1 MALHVRCMD
10 GLLPLPALHRHTP
23 LPPVF
28 DTLLHDGQVAQG
40 VVFAEEEEGWRR
52 DGAVVENQDA
62 VVVKVRRLRFE
73 EPEVKQSHVFD
84 KAFEAWHQSFTQ
96 T

>member
-1 MALHVRCMD
+1 MLDA
-10 GLLPLPALHRHTP
+10 
-23 LPPVF
+23 
-28 DTLLHDGQVAQG
+28 LLHDGQVAQG
-40 VVFAEEEEGWRR
+40 VILAKEEEGWRR
-52 DGAVVENQDA
+52 DGAVVEHQDA
-62 VVVKVRRLRFE
+62 AVIQVGRLRFE

>member
-1 MALHVRCMD
+1 MRRMG
-10 GLLPLPALHRHTP
+10 GLLPLSALHTHAP

-28 DTLLHDGQVAQG
+28 DALLRDSQVAQG
-40 VVFAEEEEGWRR
+40 VVFTEEEKGRSQ

-62 VVVKVRRLRFE
+62 AVVEVRCLRFE
-73 EPEVKQSHVFD
+73 EPEVKQSQVFD
-84 KAFEAWHQSFTQ
+84 KALEAWHQSFTQ

>member
-1 MALHVRCMD
+1 MRRMN
-10 GLLPLPALHRHTP
+10 GLFPLPALHRHAP

-28 DTLLHDGQVAQG
+28 DALLHDDQVAQG

-62 VVVKVRRLRFE
+62 AVVEVRRLRFE